1 MNFSENKSIFLLLLL
16 LLPLLVSIFSGST
29 KYEAFW
35 NSRAI
40 HLHCVLLKTKKMIRI
55 SHFIFKHC
63 TLYKLRNTR
72 KYTHSSNK
80 IHAEACGYAPQ
91 NAKPELNATM
101 FFSDLMCVAML
112 PKYTHLVQ
120 RTNWRHA
127 DIGTYYRKAP
137 DKLFSGKV
145 KKYIL
150 VQWACSMWL
159 YNFVIFIAPKMTECI
174 SIFRTIFSYYVEFT
188 LAIPSVSLKLWS
200 ISFFRYLRCYHCS
213 RVQFLCKMLNANCAD
228 WWKSEKAESLT
239 DWIDCCSSHLAPVKK
254 WGR

>member
-1 MNFSENKSIFLLLLL
+1 
-16 LLPLLVSIFSGST
+16 
-29 KYEAFW
+29 
-35 NSRAI
+35 
-40 HLHCVLLKTKKMIRI
+40 MIRI

-63 TLYKLRNTR
+63 TLYKLRHTR
-72 KYTHSSNK
+72 KYTHSYK

-213 RVQFLCKMLNANCAD
+213 RVQFLCNVECELRRLVEK
-228 WWKSEKAESLT
+228 WKSGIT
-239 DWIDCCSSHLAPVKK
+239 DWLDRLLQQSFGAGEKVGEVKTCKWKWPKRMNGTRETWSHDRCWQTLKESTPFWSCFLTFQCANSLMY
-254 WGR
+254 